1 MKKVF
6 ELVMWTLFFSTL
18 GGIGLISGFIVWLGM
33 VIWLREVLA

>member
-6 ELVMWTLFFSTL
+6 ELIMCTLFFFTL
-18 GGIGLISGFIVWLGM
+18 GGIGLISGFVVWFGI